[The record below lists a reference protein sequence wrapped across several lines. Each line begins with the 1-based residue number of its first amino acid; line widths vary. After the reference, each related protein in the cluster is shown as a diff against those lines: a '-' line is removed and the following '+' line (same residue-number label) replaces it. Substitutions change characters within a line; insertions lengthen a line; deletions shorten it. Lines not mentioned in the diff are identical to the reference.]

1 MNRINLFRNMPVKT
15 EAFRSTP
22 ATLDSVTWGKTNF
35 DKTSFNQISFD
46 KISSTLVFAALLIV
60 CSVGAG
66 CSSDKP
72 QPASSTN
79 QVAMTQP
86 MPPIATP
93 AAHCPPAACDVLHRK
108 VPSEAPVHTP

>member
-1 MNRINLFRNMPVKT
+1 MNRINLFRNLSGKN
-15 EAFRSTP
+15 EAFRSTPFYGNP
-22 ATLDSVTWGKTNF
+22 ATLDSVTWGKTKS
-35 DKTSFNQISFD
+35 DKTSFD
-46 KISSTLVFAALLIV
+46 KSSSTLVFAALLIV
-60 CSVGAG
+60 CSVGVG